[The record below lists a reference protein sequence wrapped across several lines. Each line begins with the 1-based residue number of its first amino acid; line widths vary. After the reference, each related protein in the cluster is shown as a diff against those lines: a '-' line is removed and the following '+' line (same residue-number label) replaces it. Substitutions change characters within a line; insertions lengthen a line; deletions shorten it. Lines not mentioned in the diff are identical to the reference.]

1 MKLFDCSLYYD
12 EDLVLNTRLNILD
25 KYFDKFII
33 CESKYTHSGRKKKL
47 NFDINKFSDFKD
59 KIIYIVNDQEPSD
72 LLYQISENEKK
83 ELPEHF
89 RYNAIKRIAFQR
101 NTLMKAV
108 EQLASPNDFIF
119 YSDNDEIPNMENFA
133 KYKETN
139 DIVIFEQKLFYYKFN
154 LLFDRIFWYGTKAV
168 KKKKLI
174 NFEWLRQVK
183 PKKYNF
189 YRLDTFFKKDKYINL
204 KIIKDGGW
212 HFTRVISP
220 EEIHL
225 KELDAEHHDEYRASN
240 KNPTRIKDL
249 IDRRVIDHDHIA
261 DSKNSKY
268 GNEFKLKVI
277 SMDELPEYIKM
288 NWKKYE
294 QFLDLR
300 T

>member
-59 KIIYIVNDQEPSD
+59 KIIYVVNDQEPSD
-72 LLYQISENEKK
+72 LLYQINENEKK

-204 KIIKDGGW
+204 KIVKDGGW

-220 EEIHL
+220 EEIHQ

-240 KNPTRIKDL
+240 KNPARIKDL

-261 DSKNSKY
+261 DSKDSKY

-294 QFLDLR
+294 EFLDLR

>member
-72 LLYQISENEKK
+72 LLYQISENEKR

-119 YSDNDEIPNMENFA
+119 YSDNDEIPNMKNFA

-139 DIVIFEQKLFYYKFN
+139 DILIFEQKLFYYKFN
-154 LLFDRIFWYGTKAV
+154 LFFDRIFWYGTKAV
-168 KKKKLI
+168 RKKKLI

-220 EEIHL
+220 EEIHQ

>member
-59 KIIYIVNDQEPSD
+59 KIIYVVNDQEPSD
-72 LLYQISENEKK
+72 LLYQLNENEKK

-220 EEIHL
+220 EEIHQ

-240 KNPTRIKDL
+240 KNPARIKDL
-249 IDRRVIDHDHIA
+249 IERRVIDHDHIA

>member
-59 KIIYIVNDQEPSD
+59 KIIYVVNDQEPSD
-72 LLYQISENEKK
+72 LLYQLNENEKK

-220 EEIHL
+220 EEIHQ

-240 KNPTRIKDL
+240 KNPARIKDL
-249 IDRRVIDHDHIA
+249 IERRVIDHDHIA

-294 QFLDLR
+294 EFLDLR

>member
-59 KIIYIVNDQEPSD
+59 KIIYVVNDQEPSD
-72 LLYQISENEKK
+72 LLYQLNENEKK

-101 NTLMKAV
+101 NTLMKTV

-220 EEIHL
+220 EEIHQ

-240 KNPTRIKDL
+240 KNPARIKDL
-249 IDRRVIDHDHIA
+249 IERRVIDHDHIA

>member
-59 KIIYIVNDQEPSD
+59 KIIYVVNDQEPSD
-72 LLYQISENEKK
+72 LLYQLNENEKK

-204 KIIKDGGW
+204 KIIKNGGW

-220 EEIHL
+220 EEIHQ

>member
-59 KIIYIVNDQEPSD
+59 KIIYVVNDQEPGD
-72 LLYQISENEKK
+72 LLYQLNKNEKK

-139 DIVIFEQKLFYYKFN
+139 DIVIFF
-154 LLFDRIFWYGTKAV
+154 
-168 KKKKLI
+168 
-174 NFEWLRQVK
+174 
-183 PKKYNF
+183 
-189 YRLDTFFKKDKYINL
+189 
-204 KIIKDGGW
+204 
-212 HFTRVISP
+212 
-220 EEIHL
+220 
-225 KELDAEHHDEYRASN
+225 
-240 KNPTRIKDL
+240 
-249 IDRRVIDHDHIA
+249 
-261 DSKNSKY
+261 
-268 GNEFKLKVI
+268 
-277 SMDELPEYIKM
+277 
-288 NWKKYE
+288 
-294 QFLDLR
+294 
-300 T
+300 

>member
-59 KIIYIVNDQEPSD
+59 KIVYVINDQEPSD
-72 LLYQISENEKK
+72 LLYQKGENEKK

-204 KIIKDGGW
+204 KIIKNGGW

-220 EEIHL
+220 EEIHQ

-240 KNPTRIKDL
+240 KNPARIKDL
-249 IDRRVIDHDHIA
+249 IERRVIDHDHIA
-261 DSKNSKY
+261 DRKNSKY

-294 QFLDLR
+294 EFLDLR

>member
-59 KIIYIVNDQEPSD
+59 KIIYVVNDQEPSD

-204 KIIKDGGW
+204 KIIKNGGW

-220 EEIHL
+220 EEIHQ

-240 KNPTRIKDL
+240 KNPARIKDL
-249 IDRRVIDHDHIA
+249 IERRVIDHDHIA

-294 QFLDLR
+294 EFLDLR

>member
-59 KIIYIVNDQEPSD
+59 KIIYVVNDQEPSD
-72 LLYQISENEKK
+72 LLYQINENEKK

-101 NTLMKAV
+101 NTLMKTV

-220 EEIHL
+220 EEIHQ

-240 KNPTRIKDL
+240 KNPARIKDL
-249 IDRRVIDHDHIA
+249 IERRVIDHDHIA

-294 QFLDLR
+294 EFLDLR

>member
-72 LLYQISENEKK
+72 LLYQISENEKR

-119 YSDNDEIPNMENFA
+119 YSDNDEIPNMKNFA

-139 DIVIFEQKLFYYKFN
+139 DILIFEQKLFYYKFN
-154 LLFDRIFWYGTKAV
+154 LFFDRIFWYGTKAV

-220 EEIHL
+220 EEIHQ

-240 KNPTRIKDL
+240 KNPARIKDL
-249 IDRRVIDHDHIA
+249 IERRVIDHDHIA

-268 GNEFKLKVI
+268 GNEFRLKVI

>member
-133 KYKETN
+133 EYKETN
-139 DIVIFEQKLFYYKFN
+139 DIIIFEQKLFYYKFN

-183 PKKYNF
+183 PKKYSF

-220 EEIHL
+220 EEIHQ

-240 KNPTRIKDL
+240 KNPQRIKDL
-249 IDRRVIDHDHIA
+249 IERRVIDHDHNV
-261 DSKNSKY
+261 DSKKSKY
-268 GNEFKLKVI
+268 GSEFKLKVI
-277 SMDELPEYIKM
+277 SLDELPEFIKV

-294 QFLDLR
+294 EFLDLR
-300 T
+300 P

>member
-59 KIIYIVNDQEPSD
+59 KIIYVVNDQEPSD
-72 LLYQISENEKK
+72 LLYQLNENEKK

-133 KYKETN
+133 EYKETN

-183 PKKYNF
+183 PKKYSF
-189 YRLDTFFKKDKYINL
+189 YRLDTLFKKDKYINL
-204 KIIKDGGW
+204 KIIKNGGW

-220 EEIHL
+220 EEIHQ

-300 T
+300 S

>member
-59 KIIYIVNDQEPSD
+59 KIIYIVNDQEPTD
-72 LLYQISENEKK
+72 LLYKINENEKK

-101 NTLMKAV
+101 NTLMKGV
-108 EQLASPNDFIF
+108 EQLASPNEFIF
-119 YSDNDEIPNMENFA
+119 YSDNDEIPNMENFV

-220 EEIHL
+220 EEIHQ